1 MRDADA
7 KDTLHEYLGTARSA
21 ILWKLDGLSEYDV
34 RRPVT
39 PTGTNL
45 LGLVKHLT
53 MVEAW
58 YFGRTFNRP
67 FPEPLPWWDEDAE
80 VDADLWATEDETRAD
95 TVGCYRR
102 ACEHSDGTIRE
113 LDLESTGVV
122 PWWSTPDVTLHQML
136 VHVLSETSRHA
147 GHADIVREQLDG
159 AAGSTATAPQ
169 LGNHDVADRQRHRAR
184 VEAAARTF
192 A

>member
-1 MRDADA
+1 MSDAEV
-7 KDTLHEYLGTARSA
+7 KDTLHEYLVTARSA
-21 ILWKLDGLSEYDV
+21 VVWKLDGLSEYDV

-53 MVEAW
+53 MVEAC
-58 YFGRTFNRP
+58 YFGRAFDRP
-67 FPEPLPWWDEDAE
+67 FPEPLRWWDEDAE
-80 VDADLWATEDETRAD
+80 VDADLWAREDETRAEI
-95 TVGCYRR
+95 VSRYRR
-102 ACEHSDGTIRE
+102 ACEHSDDTIRE
-113 LDLESTGVV
+113 LALGATGLV
-122 PWWSTPDVTLHQML
+122 PWWSRPGVTLHQML

-159 AAGSTATAPQ
+159 AAGSTPTAPQ
-169 LGNHDVADRQRHRAR
+169 LGDRDAADWERHRAR
-184 VEAAARTF
+184 IEAAARTF

>member
-1 MRDADA
+1 MSDAEV

-21 ILWKLDGLSEYDV
+21 VVWKLDGLSEYDV

-58 YFGRTFNRP
+58 YFGRAFDRP

-80 VDADLWATEDETRAD
+80 VDADLWASEDEARAEI
-95 TVGCYRR
+95 VGRYRR
-102 ACEHSDGTIRE
+102 VCEHSDKTTRE
-113 LDLESTGVV
+113 LVLGATGLV
-122 PWWSTPDVTLHQML
+122 PWWSRPGVTLHQML

-159 AAGSTATAPQ
+159 AVGSTATAPQ
-169 LGNHDVADRQRHRAR
+169 LGDRDAADWERHRAR
-184 VEAAARTF
+184 IEAAARTF